1 MRKSLSFLFVFLV
14 LLLLLSGIA
23 AAGFWQD
30 VTGDIVRSFKTS
42 SYANDLTLASSTR
55 IIQNAEYFLN
65 NYPSLANVKTKI
77 TSMGGLAALEEV
89 FASYNPYES
98 ISTKERKFNEIF
110 RRYPLINEED
120 RIYIVH
126 LAHAL
131 WIEKNNV
138 VPWSL
143 RDYNA
148 DKITALL
155 ERGWAIEEL
164 ANRRFEDTVIQRA
177 SSAWEYGNISK
188 DWYKLYPLTMNI
200 INGSG
205 NQLTAAS
212 LIIEWAEKNFF
223 DAYGDYGWG
232 RYMEDTGDKEP
243 TGSSGQTCTS
253 CDVKNQIGLEDAFR
267 ERIIADQLGAELVA
281 AFLRSVNIPA
291 YEVHTRGAEG
301 SFEYGIAYAPS
312 LELFVHGNL
321 IASFA
326 DVPASSLLMSYPR
339 IREQISV
346 SPDFSSYKSHIW
358 DTYPY
363 YSVSLE
369 REGDYLYISH
379 MDSLYRYPDQVD
391 RIKAQLWEY
400 NISLYSSARV
410 KIKTLRELT
419 NPPLE
424 IARGIPTIR
433 EKIPIITRLSRMFG
447 R

>member
-223 DAYGDYGWG
+223 DALEMIGYEVKSKDLQIFYGGNKKGDWDIGIAMDTIELAQKLDTIVLVSGDGDFIPLVEYLKWG
-232 RYMEDTGDKEP
+232 
-243 TGSSGQTCTS
+243 
-253 CDVKNQIGLEDAFR
+253 
-267 ERIIADQLGAELVA
+267 LGRTVEVA
-281 AFLRSVNIPA
+281 AFDR
-291 YEVHTRGAEG
+291 T
-301 SFEYGIAYAPS
+301 
-312 LELFVHGNL
+312 
-321 IASFA
+321 
-326 DVPASSLLMSYPR
+326 ASS
-339 IREQISV
+339 
-346 SPDFSSYKSHIW
+346 K
-358 DTYPY
+358 
-363 YSVSLE
+363 LE
-369 REGDYLYISH
+369 ETA
-379 MDSLYRYPDQVD
+379 DSFIDLG
-391 RIKAQLWEY
+391 
-400 NISLYSSARV
+400 
-410 KIKTLRELT
+410 KTPGVVFKVFKKT
-419 NPPLE
+419 
-424 IARGIPTIR
+424 
-433 EKIPIITRLSRMFG
+433 KK
-447 R
+447 